1 MEIARTID
9 SVRKAVKKA
18 RSQGMT
24 IGLVPTMGDLHQ
36 GHISLIKAAT
46 EKCDFV
52 VVSIFVNPAQFGPG
66 EDLDKYPK
74 DLEADSAIC
83 ENAGVRLV
91 FAPEDKQMYPDKNL
105 TWVTVEELSEN
116 LCGRSRPGPFRAVAT
131 VCSKLFNFVCPDTA
145 FFGQKDAQQAILIKQ
160 MVTDLNMDL
169 DIVICPTVRQDCGLA
184 LSSRNKYLCPEEKK
198 DAQLLY
204 SSLKICEKMV
214 DEGISDCQKL
224 TQAVRQELDKS
235 KRIQIEYVSITDT
248 QKLQDIER
256 IDRSTLVS
264 LAVKI
269 GTTRLIENILLDLN
283 K

>member
-1 MEIARTID
+1 MQIARTID

-18 RSQGMT
+18 RSEGRT
-24 IGLVPTMGDLHQ
+24 IGLVPTMGALHQ

-46 EKCDFV
+46 QRCDFV

-83 ENAGVRLV
+83 QNAGVQLI

-105 TWVTVEELSEN
+105 TWVTVDKLSEN
-116 LCGRSRPGPFRAVAT
+116 LCGRFRPGHFRAVAT
-131 VCSKLFNFVCPDTA
+131 VCAKLFNIVCADKA
-145 FFGQKDAQQAILIKQ
+145 FFGQKDAQQAILIKR

-169 DIVICPTVRQDCGLA
+169 DIVICPTVREDSGLA
-184 LSSRNKYLCPEEKK
+184 LSSRNKYLSPEEKK
-198 DAQLLY
+198 DARLLY
-204 SSLKICEKMV
+204 SSLKICEKMADQGV
-214 DEGISDCQKL
+214 RDSQKL
-224 TQAVRQELDKS
+224 TQAIRQEIARS
-235 KRIQIEYVSITDT
+235 TRIQIEYVSITDAR
-248 QKLQDIER
+248 KLQDIER

-269 GTTRLIENILLDLN
+269 GTTRLIDNILLDLN

>member
-1 MEIARTID
+1 MQIARTID

-46 EKCDFV
+46 QKCDFV

-66 EDLDKYPK
+66 EDLDKYPR

-83 ENAGVRLV
+83 ENAGVRLI

-105 TWVTVEELSEN
+105 TWVTVAELSEN
-116 LCGRSRPGPFRAVAT
+116 LCGRFRPGHFRAVAT
-131 VCSKLFNFVCPDTA
+131 VCAKLFNVVCADTA
-145 FFGQKDAQQAILIKQ
+145 FFGQKDAQQAILIKR

-169 DIVICPTVRQDCGLA
+169 EIVICPTVREDSGLA
-184 LSSRNKYLCPEEKK
+184 LSSRNKYLSPEEKK

-204 SSLKICEKMV
+204 SSLKICETMA
-214 DEGISDCQKL
+214 DEGIRDCKKL
-224 TQAVRQELDKS
+224 IQAIRQELGKS
-235 KRIQIEYVSITDT
+235 TRIKIEYVSITDT
-248 QKLQDIER
+248 RKLQDIER
-256 IDRSTLVS
+256 IDRSALVS

-269 GTTRLIENILLDLN
+269 GTTRLIDNILLDLN
-283 K
+283 E